1 MHWINWTI
9 VIAYVG
15 WVLIDGIR
23 RSRGTENLE
32 GYYLANRSL
41 PWWAVGLSVMA
52 TQLSAVTMIGT
63 TGQGATDGL
72 RFVQFYFGLPLAMV
86 ILGVTLVPFLHGS
99 KVFTAYE
106 YLERRFDA
114 KTRSLTSFLFLLS
127 RGMSCGTII
136 AAPSVVLSAVFG
148 WPLTWSV
155 ALIGIPTVIYTVLG
169 GVQAVTWADVKQM
182 VLIVIALLAIIVVL
196 VLQLPVTPDEALRIA
211 GATGRLKTF
220 DFSFTLTE
228 TYTFWSGIL
237 GGTFLMLSYFGTDQS
252 QVQRYLTA
260 RSVDEARSSLL
271 MSAYWKIPLQGLVL
285 LVGVGVFVY
294 YLFVAPPLLY
304 NPAHEAQVRAEA
316 PEVWLALEQRFED
329 GFDARQQA
337 AHALADA
344 RDARPGSPLEH
355 SARDAFLAREAE
367 VEAIR
372 AEALTLA
379 EDVTGESARDVN
391 YIIPRF
397 VLGELPL
404 GLTGLFIAGVIAA
417 AMSSISS
424 ELNSLSTASVIDFY
438 RRWYKP
444 EATDAH
450 YLAVSKL
457 ATLFW
462 GLFACFVATYA
473 ATLGSLIE
481 VVNRFGSFFYGS
493 ILGVFLLAMI
503 PRSSAA
509 GAFWGLL
516 AGMGSVAAVTF
527 GAPQISFLWHNVIG
541 AVVVVAVGLT
551 LSGSGRA
558 RMRATAAFALALLPL
573 AHACTPQPTNEPDMI
588 DGTSATAPPEVLRV
602 ATFNIWQLSAPKVDS
617 VDAEGVGRH
626 PQLQAAAG
634 IIRQLRPDIVV
645 LNEVDLARAADG
657 TLDTSDLGRV
667 VRQFVERY
675 LVPPSAAAGEPI
687 DYAHLFTAPS
697 NTGELSGLDL
707 NRDGV
712 TGTPADVGTR
722 SYGDDSWGYGEY
734 PGQYSMAVLSRLPFD
749 EAGVRTFRMLRW
761 SDLPRTHLPSQFY
774 GEVADSVRLSSKSH
788 WDLPVRLSD
797 GRSLH
802 LWVSHPTPTGFDGD
816 EDRNGLRNF
825 DEIAL
830 WARYADD
837 DPELRDDA
845 GGLGGFALDAPFVI
859 AGDLNASPDDAPTR
873 ADPRPAIAQ
882 LLEHP
887 ALHDPLPHQ
896 GVPTFGG
903 WGRYP
908 GSRIDYVLP
917 SRDLEIVAAGVA
929 DTSAAPEIAQLADQA
944 SDHYLVWLDV
954 RITANPSAPGS
965 ER

>member
-1 MHWINWTI
+1 MHWLNWAI
-9 VIAYVG
+9 VVAYVG
-15 WVLIDGIR
+15 WVLVDGIR
-23 RSRGTENLE
+23 RSRGTEDLE

-63 TGQGATDGL
+63 TGQGATDGI
-72 RFVQFYFGLPLAMV
+72 RFLQFYFGLPLAMV

-99 KVFTAYE
+99 GVFTAYE

-114 KTRSLTSFLFLLS
+114 RTRSLTSFLFLVS

-136 AAPSVVLSAVFG
+136 AAPAVVLSAVFG
-148 WPLTWSV
+148 WPLTWAV

-196 VLQLPVTPDEALRIA
+196 ILQMPVAPDEALRIA
-211 GATGRLKTF
+211 GATGRLDAF

-294 YLFVAPPLLY
+294 YLFVPPPLLY
-304 NPAHEAQVRAEA
+304 NPAHEAEVREMA
-316 PEVWLALEQRFED
+316 PEAWSELEQSWAV

-337 AHALADA
+337 AHTLADA
-344 RDARPGSPLEH
+344 RTEARGSQLEAA
-355 SARDAFLAREAE
+355 AREAFLAREAE
-367 VEAIR
+367 AEAIR
-372 AEALTLA
+372 SEALALA
-379 EDVTGESARDVN
+379 EDVTGESSRDVN

-397 VLGELPL
+397 VLGELPI

-462 GLFACFVATYA
+462 GVFACFVATYA

-503 PRSSAA
+503 PRGTAA

-541 AVVVVAVGLT
+541 AVVVVAVGL
-551 LSGSGRA
+551 GMGPGGRGL
-558 RMRATAAFALALLPL
+558 RRTAALLALLGLPML
-573 AHACTPQPTNEPDMI
+573 GACAPAEPADE
-588 DGTSATAPPEVLRV
+588 APLRV
-602 ATFNIWQLSAPKVDS
+602 ATFNIWQLSAVKVDS
-617 VDAEGVGRH
+617 VGPDGRGLD
-626 PQLQAAAG
+626 PQLSAAG
-634 IIRQLRPDIVV
+634 EIIRRVSPDVLV
-645 LNEVDLARAADG
+645 LNEVDLALRDDG
-657 TLDTSDLGRV
+657 SLDENDLGRV
-667 VRQFVERY
+667 VRQFIDRY
-675 LVPPSAAAGEPI
+675 VADGSGDFGYP
-687 DYAHLFTAPS
+687 HLFIAPS
-697 NTGELSGLDL
+697 NTGDLSGLDL
-707 NRDGV
+707 NRDGI

-722 SYGDDSWGYGEY
+722 AYGDDSWGYGEY
-734 PGQYSMAVLSRLPFD
+734 PGQYSMAVVSRHPID
-749 EAGVRTFRMLRW
+749 SAAARTFRLVRW
-761 SDLPRTHLPSQFY
+761 ANLPGNHLPYEFY
-774 GEVADSVRLSSKSH
+774 GEVEDSLRLSSKSH
-788 WDLPVRLSD
+788 WDVPVD
-797 GRSLH
+797 APNGRVN

-825 DEIAL
+825 DEIWFWL
-830 WARYADD
+830 RYLDGE
-837 DPELRDDA
+837 PVLRDDQ
-845 GGLGGFALDAPFVI
+845 GRPGGFAGSGPFIV
-859 AGDLNASPDDAPTR
+859 AGDLNAAPDDEPTR
-873 ADPRPAIAQ
+873 ADPNPAIAQ
-882 LLEHP
+882 LLGHP
-887 ALHDPLPHQ
+887 EIQDPPGLQ
-896 GVPTFGG
+896 GRPTFGG
-903 WGRYP
+903 FGRWP

-917 SRDLEIVAAGVA
+917 STGLEVIDAGVA
-929 DTSAAPEIAQLADQA
+929 SGPEFAPLDDIA
-944 SDHYLVWLDV
+944 SDHYLVWVDL
-954 RITANPSAPGS
+954 RFSPS
-965 ER
+965 R